1 MLKTEHFLQVMNFG
15 SGLKLKE
22 RTDAEVETSIIWP
35 PDANSQ
41 LIEKDPDAGENWG
54 QEEKGTT

>member
-22 RTDAEVETSIIWP
+22 RTDAEVETSIICP
-35 PDANSQ
+35 PNANSQ
-41 LIEKDPDAGENWG
+41 LIEKDPDAGEN
-54 QEEKGTT
+54 